1 MCSVHGKLKEV
12 ISMDDDTAICTDC
25 ALFGNYKNRNF
36 ISTEKAIEN

>member
-1 MCSVHGKLKEV
+1 
-12 ISMDDDTAICTDC
+12 MDDDTAICTDC